1 MGITRSE
8 WARIFLWLVVT
19 SSVGATESRAQSGA
33 RVVRYNAG
41 DRPAEQWR
49 VVGAPLLTIGGEDG
63 DGPTAFA
70 NIAGV
75 ARLSDGS
82 IVVADAGAQEL
93 RVFDATGRF
102 VRRMGRRGRGPGEF
116 DGLRDLAHV
125 ADTIAGSDRSGRLQV
140 FAPDGGLL
148 RSVAR
153 PTFRT
158 PSLAFQLGWFSDW
171 SLLAAGFPP
180 PRDTMA
186 SRLVAPMVLAR
197 IDPTGREQVLDT
209 VPSYEVV
216 RTGGGPPLPVQFA
229 ATYRVVTVGNR
240 YCGGHQRAFVITCF
254 DRDGRAL
261 VRTERAVPSAP
272 LPDEAREY
280 FRTTTLRANASLPA
294 PAQAQLREMIRLTQ
308 FADRTAAFGVLRGA
322 TTGELW
328 VAPFDYRAS
337 MINQVLVPT
346 SDAPQRWSVL
356 GEDGRWIAEVTLPAR
371 FALLDAGR
379 DWVAGVQRDVDDV
392 ERVVV
397 LRLQRP

>member
-1 MGITRSE
+1 
-8 WARIFLWLVVT
+8 
-19 SSVGATESRAQSGA
+19 
-33 RVVRYNAG
+33 
-41 DRPAEQWR
+41 
-49 VVGAPLLTIGGEDG
+49 
-63 DGPTAFA
+63 
-70 NIAGV
+70 
-75 ARLSDGS
+75 
-82 IVVADAGAQEL
+82 
-93 RVFDATGRF
+93 
-102 VRRMGRRGRGPGEF
+102 
-116 DGLRDLAHV
+116 
-125 ADTIAGSDRSGRLQV
+125 
-140 FAPDGGLL
+140 
-148 RSVAR
+148 
-153 PTFRT
+153 
-158 PSLAFQLGWFSDW
+158 
-171 SLLAAGFPP
+171 
-180 PRDTMA
+180 MA

-294 PAQAQLREMIRLTQ
+294 PAQAQLREMIRHAL
-308 FADRTAAFGVLRGA
+308 ADRTAAFGALRAPRLGSS
-322 TTGELW
+322 GW
-328 VAPFDYRAS
+328 RPFDYRAS

-346 SDAPQRWSVL
+346 SDGPQRWAVL
-356 GEDGRWIAEVTLPAR
+356 GEGGRWIAEVTLPAR

-379 DWVAGVQRDVDDV
+379 TGAECSDVDDV